1 MRVAVA
7 LTAVALV
14 AGGTACGGGGS
25 PESSGAAK
33 REIADDAQAQAKA
46 INLKLS
52 DFPDGWRAS
61 TPDEDTAGQNKF
73 RKCIGADYSDVTLIA
88 DANSK
93 DFAQGES
100 AEASSE
106 AQITK
111 TADQATAGMGTLKT
125 GLGGPRTKDCLRDA
139 IGNPEGAKIGEI
151 DVGELKAT
159 PPANVDEAQAWEIAI
174 PVELTSGAT
183 KGLSASVYIDVVF
196 LRQDN
201 IVGTVSTVDVLSPL
215 DETLRAHLV
224 RTVARRMSGS
234 SST

>member
-1 MRVAVA
+1 M
-7 LTAVALV
+7 
-14 AGGTACGGGGS
+14 
-25 PESSGAAK
+25 
-33 REIADDAQAQAKA
+33 
-46 INLKLS
+46 
-52 DFPDGWRAS
+52 
-61 TPDEDTAGQNKF
+61 
-73 RKCIGADYSDVTLIA
+73 TLIG
-88 DANSK
+88 DASSN

-111 TADQATAGMGTLKT
+111 TADQAAAGIGKLKT

-139 IGNPEGAKIGEI
+139 IGDTPGAKVGDI

-159 PPANVDEAQAWEIAI
+159 PPANVDEGQAWEIVV

-196 LRQDN
+196 LRKDN

-215 DETLRAHLV
+215 DEPLRAHLV
-224 RTVARRMSGS
+224 RTVARRMREA
-234 SST
+234 ST

>member
-7 LTAVALV
+7 LIAVAF
-14 AGGTACGGGGS
+14 ATGGTACGGGGS
-25 PESSGAAK
+25 SEGRGAAK
-33 REIADDAQAQAKA
+33 REITADAQAQAKA
-46 INLKLS
+46 INLRLS

-61 TPDEDTAGQNKF
+61 TPDEDTAGEKKF
-73 RKCIGADYSDVTLIA
+73 RKCIGADDSDVTLIG
-88 DANSK
+88 DATSK

-111 TADQATAGMGTLKT
+111 TADQAAAGMEKLKT
-125 GLGGPRTKDCLRDA
+125 GIGGPRTKDCLRDA
-139 IGNPEGAKIGEI
+139 IGDTPGAKVGEI
-151 DVGELKAT
+151 EVGELKAT
-159 PPANVDEAQAWEIAI
+159 PPTNVDEGQAWEIVV

-196 LRQDN
+196 LRKDN

-224 RTVARRMSGS
+224 RTVARRMSQS
-234 SST
+234 

>member
-1 MRVAVA
+1 MGAAVA
-7 LTAVALV
+7 LLVLVLAVA
-14 AGGTACGGGGS
+14 TACGGGGS
-25 PESSGAAK
+25 ESGGAAK
-33 REIADDAQAQAKA
+33 REIAADAQAKAKA
-46 INLKLS
+46 INLRLS

-61 TPDEDTAGQNKF
+61 TPEEDTSGEKKF

-88 DANSK
+88 DASSK

-100 AEASSE
+100 AEASSQ

-111 TADQATAGMGTLKT
+111 TPDEAADGMRKQKKA
-125 GLGGPRTKDCLRDA
+125 LGGPRTKDCLRDA
-139 IGNPEGAKIGEI
+139 IGNTPGAKVGDI

-159 PPANVDEAQAWEIAI
+159 PPANVDEDQAWEIVV

-196 LRQDN
+196 LRKDN

-215 DETLRAHLV
+215 EDALRAHLV
-224 RTVARRMSGS
+224 RTVASRMSKAA
-234 SST
+234 

>member
-7 LTAVALV
+7 LVVIAFVTGA
-14 AGGTACGGGGS
+14 TACGSGGS
-25 PESSGAAK
+25 SENSGAAK
-33 REIADDAQAQAKA
+33 REIAADAQAKAKA
-46 INLKLS
+46 INLRLS

-61 TPDEDTAGQNKF
+61 TPDEDTAGEKKF
-73 RKCIGADYSDVTLIA
+73 RKCTGADYSDVTLIA
-88 DANSK
+88 DASSK

-100 AEASSE
+100 AEASSQ

-111 TADQATAGMGTLKT
+111 TADEAAEGMRKQKRA
-125 GLGGPRTKDCLRDA
+125 LGGPGTKDCLRDA
-139 IGNPEGAKIGEI
+139 IGDTPGAKVGDI

-159 PPANVDEAQAWEIAI
+159 PPANVDEGQAWEIVV

-196 LRQDN
+196 TRKDN

-224 RTVARRMSGS
+224 RTVAGRMSKS
-234 SST
+234 S